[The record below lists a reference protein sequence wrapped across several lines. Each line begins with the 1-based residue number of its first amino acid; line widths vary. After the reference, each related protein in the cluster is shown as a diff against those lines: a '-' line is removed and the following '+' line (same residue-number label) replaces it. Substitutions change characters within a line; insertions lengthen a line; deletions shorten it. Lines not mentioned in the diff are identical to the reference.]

1 MKETT
6 WTLSLLFALLMGIFT
21 ACEEVEEVS
30 EYDNWQERNEAF
42 IDSLEIAAAG
52 SLVATVE
59 QAKQVPVGKLFA
71 IKVSSV
77 STDINSYYIYCKKL
91 TANPE
96 GVRPYY
102 TSSVTTYYY
111 GTDIL
116 GKRFDGNF
124 TGYSAIE
131 QGNLDGSQRMPT
143 PFDSPTTFPVNGLI
157 AGWTTALQYM
167 HSGERWMMYIPWQCA
182 YGSEDSGTIL
192 AYSALT
198 FDVILNDVEL

>member
-1 MKETT
+1 MKKTI
-6 WTLSLLFALLMGIFT
+6 WMLSLLLTTFAGMFT
-21 ACEEVEEVS
+21 ACEEVAEVS

-42 IDSLEIAAAG
+42 IDSLELVAAG
-52 SLVATVE
+52 SQVATVD
-59 QAKQVPVGKLFA
+59 QAKQMPVGKLFA

-77 STDINSYYIYCKKL
+77 STDINPYYIYCKKL
-91 TANPE
+91 TANPD

-102 TSSVTTYYY
+102 TSSVTTYYC

-116 GKRFDGNF
+116 GKMFDGNF
-124 TGYSAIE
+124 VGYSAIE

-143 PFDSPTTFPVNGLI
+143 PFDSPTTFSVNALI

-182 YGSEDSGTIL
+182 YGSEGSGTIL
-192 AYSALT
+192 GYSTLA
-198 FDVILNDVEL
+198 FDVILDDVEL